1 MIPLSLMLLF
11 AQAAPQTADSIMARV
26 AENQT
31 RAEEARTAVIYHQNV
46 LIRLKRSNGKLARE
60 ECTDYT
66 VTPTPDGIKKEQTKF
81 EGKYVDGG
89 KTVAFTQPGFE
100 HKGLDIDA
108 DVAKSLVDDLTNAKS
123 KDGIGNDLFLFT
135 KKLQVFYAFHL
146 EGQEDYRGIPVYR
159 ITFAP
164 KKFDWDN
171 DAAQWA
177 GEALIDR
184 AEFQPVLI
192 TTHLARGIPVLVKTL
207 LGTNIQQFG
216 FKVTY
221 RKVDD
226 GLWFPATYGGEFKVR
241 VLFVWA
247 RRIGISMQNSDF
259 QRAKVESR
267 VKYDPIE

>member
-100 HKGLDIDA
+100 PLLSKTDR
-108 DVAKSLVDDLTNAKS
+108 DLM
-123 KDGIGNDLFLFT
+123 I
-135 KKLQVFYAFHL
+135 
-146 EGQEDYRGIPVYR
+146 
-159 ITFAP
+159 
-164 KKFDWDN
+164 
-171 DAAQWA
+171 
-177 GEALIDR
+177 
-184 AEFQPVLI
+184 
-192 TTHLARGIPVLVKTL
+192 
-207 LGTNIQQFG
+207 
-216 FKVTY
+216 
-221 RKVDD
+221 
-226 GLWFPATYGGEFKVR
+226 
-241 VLFVWA
+241 
-247 RRIGISMQNSDF
+247 
-259 QRAKVESR
+259 
-267 VKYDPIE
+267 